1 MSNDPCPSCGHQKVI
16 VIPDRCVSCGHE
28 LTRVSE
34 GDFTSKRYD
43 NALEVT
49 LTGGYGMFFDNI
61 DADHHVFLCH
71 DCAHRLCDAL
81 PWLANLIQPE
91 HSHAHTAQF
100 WAAHPDHE
108 GWDKP
113 ANLHRT

>member
-1 MSNDPCPSCGHQKVI
+1 MRTDKQ
-16 VIPDRCVSCGHE
+16 
-28 LTRVSE
+28 
-34 GDFTSKRYD
+34 
-43 NALEVT
+43 
-49 LTGGYGMFFDNI
+49 
-61 DADHHVFLCH
+61 
-71 DCAHRLCDAL
+71 
-81 PWLANLIQPE
+81 QPE